1 MNDVAEVNIDNK
13 LIVGNSVA
21 GQGQA
26 QGQGR
31 SNEKPAGIVELSNGC
46 ACCSL
51 ADELLPAVSELITLS
66 DLRCQG
72 SDDSDSDNAGYGFD
86 HIVIELSG
94 VASPKSIRS
103 NFQDAE
109 FYGMPLMDRV
119 RLDTMVTVVDC
130 STFLHHLRD
139 ENGKL
144 VNEEESPDLFFRTE
158 EERQQRVADAK
169 DAEEDLWL
177 ELERGKAHSETTTI
191 SKLLVEQTEISD
203 IVLLNKVDTLLEDD
217 ETSNNIDDIQNIVS
231 ALNSRATV
239 YKTKFGIVDK
249 IEDVVGAAKGLGIV
263 DAGITDDHRDS
274 IEAVKAMEEVQS
286 HAIDIPICKDKDCT
300 DESHSHS
307 HSHSHGDEDEDETG
321 EQHKNEVCTDI
332 SHSHSHEDGDR
343 EEHKNEV
350 CNDESHSHS
359 HSHKDEEQE
368 VCADPACSDTSHSHT
383 HAHSHSHEP
392 AMPGGIGT
400 FIFQARR
407 PFHPER
413 LLSVVGSM
421 PVVRGLPPKN
431 DDESP
436 LLSTEQKKVFGNIIR
451 SKGFCWLAD
460 SHVAAMY
467 WSHAGSSFE
476 MQCLGRW
483 WATLPK
489 DQWPEEAVEEVL
501 VDFDDIDHDEFG
513 GDVTTVGDRRQEVVL
528 IGPGLG
534 DGKSR
539 ELIKDALQKC
549 LLNDVEYENYQGL
562 ISDENQLKTTF
573 QSPFP
578 VQMLTY

>member
-1 MNDVAEVNIDNK
+1 MIVNDVAEVNIDNK

-46 ACCSL
+46 ACCSI

-66 DLRCQG
+66 DLRCKG
-72 SDDSDSDNAGYGFD
+72 SDDSDSDNDGHGFD

-103 NFQDAE
+103 NFQDAD

-177 ELERGKAHSETTTI
+177 QLERGKAHSETTTI

-239 YKTKFGIVDK
+239 FKTKFGIVDK

-274 IEAVKAMEEVQS
+274 IEAVKATEEVQS

-307 HSHSHGDEDEDETG
+307 HSHGDEDEDETG
-321 EQHKNEVCTDI
+321 EQHKNEVCTDV

-368 VCADPACSDTSHSHT
+368 VCADPACSNTSHSHT
-383 HAHSHSHEP
+383 HAHSHSHES

-436 LLSTEQKKVFGNIIR
+436 LQSTEQKKVFENIIR

-534 DGKSR
+534 DSKSR